1 MDIEKVS
8 LGSYPDNVNVIIE
21 VCAGSNV
28 KYEFD
33 KESGALMV
41 DRFLHTPM
49 FYPANYGFLPHT
61 LADDGDPLDALV
73 ITRWKLVEGSVI
85 KAKPVGVLYMEDEK
99 GKDEKVICVPANKL
113 DKSYNDVNDIADLPK
128 QVLDEIS
135 HFFEHYK
142 DLEEGK
148 WVKVSGIGD
157 AEQAK
162 EIIKKFVK

>member
-1 MDIEKVS
+1 M
-8 LGSYPDNVNVIIE
+8 
-21 VCAGSNV
+21 
-28 KYEFD
+28 
-33 KESGALMV
+33 
-41 DRFLHTPM
+41 
-49 FYPANYGFLPHT
+49 
-61 LADDGDPLDALV
+61 
-73 ITRWKLVEGSVI
+73 
-85 KAKPVGVLYMEDEK
+85 KAKPVEVLYMEDEK
-99 GKDEKVICVPANKL
+99 KKKKKIICVPANKL

-162 EIIKKFVK
+162 ETIKKFVK